1 MEHLQLTILFLIKT
15 SVALNVYEYATFDY
29 NQAADVNTEVENYKI
44 GEESDFL
51 KVKVL
56 FLLNFSQ
63 KKKIAA
69 GLLNKKLQTHL

>member
-56 FLLNFSQ
+56 FLLNCSL
-63 KKKIAA
+63 KKITA